1 MDGRSPGILWADW
14 ISLRLDIHS
23 RFDGLDLS
31 DEKPQRLSLQGENG
45 PGWHWLR
52 VKLQREAWAQVRGVR
67 LKPFLSNKGGLPR
80 KLRRMDGAAV
90 DVREAGCGEVSRFT
104 LHRHADDEEW
114 VLTFD
119 GWKVLWE
126 DDMKVLEK
134 GCFVLMPL
142 PIQCTLLNIFAFFHT
157 LFEFVKIFSLSKFIL
172 NHLFNQLLM

>member
-1 MDGRSPGILWADW
+1 MTSVIYEITREQMDGRSPGILWADW
-14 ISLRLDIHS
+14 ISLRQDIHS

-67 LKPFLSNKGGLPR
+67 LKPFLSNKGGL

-104 LHRHADDEEW
+104 LHRHADDKRSECW
-114 VLTFD
+114 
-119 GWKVLWE
+119 
-126 DDMKVLEK
+126 
-134 GCFVLMPL
+134 
-142 PIQCTLLNIFAFFHT
+142 
-157 LFEFVKIFSLSKFIL
+157 
-172 NHLFNQLLM
+172 LLMVEKCYGRMTWRSSKKVVLFSCRFPFSALY